1 MDAYQGGK
9 GIISTIY
16 VYKNQS
22 FCQHR
27 HFCYF
32 KKSAVFLEV
41 QVGTHVQKMAQAIE
55 QNTVKK
61 ELINIFKE
69 FHLSFTKNHAMKKI
83 FNPFIIHQN
92 LLKQ

>member
-1 MDAYQGGK
+1 
-9 GIISTIY
+9 
-16 VYKNQS
+16 
-22 FCQHR
+22 
-27 HFCYF
+27 
-32 KKSAVFLEV
+32 
-41 QVGTHVQKMAQAIE
+41 MALAIE

-69 FHLSFTKNHAMKKI
+69 FHLSFTKNHAMKKN